1 MVVLF
6 TTTYMYAISAYHHL
20 RCEFEFHSCRCVLD
34 TTLCD
39 KACQRLVAG
48 RWFSKVTP
56 ASSTNKTDRHDIAET
71 LLKIALYT

>member
-6 TTTYMYAISAYHHL
+6 TTTYAISAYHHL

-39 KACQRLVAG
+39 KVSQQLVVG
-48 RWFSKVTP
+48 QWFSKGTP
-56 ASSTNKTDRHDIAET
+56 ASSINKNDRHDITET